1 MSRIGKLPI
10 PYPKG
15 VEPVV
20 NDGEITVK
28 GPKGALTRRFR
39 PEISVRVDQEE
50 RKIYVERP
58 SDARLHRS
66 LHGLTRTLIANM
78 VTGVSEGYTRVLQVI
93 GVGYKAKVEGKKLVL
108 QPGTSHQIFLEA
120 PEGVSF
126 EVAMDTNTRMPIIT
140 VHGVDKEVFGQVCA
154 NIRATRPPYAYA
166 YSSLSNVPSGYA
178 KGIWYRGER
187 LRLKAGKQAVK
198 K

>member
-20 NDGEITVK
+20 NDGVITVK
-28 GPKGALTRRFR
+28 GPRGTLTRRIR
-39 PEISVRVDQEE
+39 PEISVRVVPDEQ
-50 RKIYVERP
+50 RIYVERP

-93 GVGYKAKVEGKKLVL
+93 GVGYKAQVDGNRLVL
-108 QPGTSHQIFLEA
+108 QPGTSHQIFIEA

-126 EVAMDTNTRMPIIT
+126 EVQMDTNTRMPMIT
-140 VHGVDKEVFGQVCA
+140 VHGLDKQVFGQVCA
-154 NIRATRPPYAYA
+154 DIRAVRPPYAYA

>member
-10 PYPKG
+10 PYPTN
-15 VEPVV
+15 VDAVV
-20 NDGEITVK
+20 NDGEITVT
-28 GPKGALTRRFR
+28 GPKGALTRRLR
-39 PEISVRVDQEE
+39 PEMSVRVDQEE

-108 QPGTSHQIFLEA
+108 QPGTSHQIFVEA

-126 EVAMDTNTRMPIIT
+126 EVTMDTNTRMPIIT
-140 VHGVDKEVFGQVCA
+140 VHGIDKDVFGQVCA